1 MRTPTEGTHAS
12 VLQVLLAKTAIKVRA
27 CVCVCV
33 GRDGGGE
40 GGAVWGRV
48 SVTLRIR
55 GFSQFFHSKKCTK

>member
-33 GRDGGGE
+33 GRGGGRGE
-40 GGAVWGRV
+40 LCGGG
-48 SVTLRIR
+48 
-55 GFSQFFHSKKCTK
+55 